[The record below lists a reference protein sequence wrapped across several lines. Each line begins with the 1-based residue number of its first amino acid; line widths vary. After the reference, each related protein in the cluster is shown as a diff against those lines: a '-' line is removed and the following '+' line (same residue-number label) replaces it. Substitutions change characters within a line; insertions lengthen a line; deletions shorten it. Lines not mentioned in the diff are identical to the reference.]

1 MTQEG
6 ASPQPL
12 PSIARDEKR
21 KQLIESVP
29 DATVVVDQTG
39 RIILVNA
46 QTERM
51 FGYSL
56 QELIGQRVEVLLPED
71 LRDAHVRHRADYGAA
86 PHTREMGA
94 GLELKGKRKDG
105 STFPVEISLSPF
117 EDQDGHFVVSA
128 IRDVTERK
136 QADERFR
143 RLLEAAP
150 DATVVVDQTGK
161 IVLLNAQTKRM
172 FGYTREE
179 LLGQAVEILIP
190 EQLRGAHV
198 QHRADYSAAPRFRSM
213 GAGLELKGRRK
224 DGSTFPVEI
233 SLSPLEER
241 GGHLVVAAIRDVTDR
256 KLAEEAI
263 RLSEERFRR
272 LVAEVKDYAILMLD
286 PQGRVQS
293 WNEGAER
300 IEGYRADEIIGR
312 RFSCFFPSED
322 AERGKPEE
330 SLRIATASGRWQD
343 EGWRIRKD
351 GSRYWANVVIT
362 ALHDPDGKLLGF
374 TEVSQDIT
382 EKKRAREAFVLEIT
396 NALLSNLDV
405 TKLLSAIGACLRK
418 VKEFDYA
425 TLALYDADTK
435 MLRMHLIDTAPGAP
449 PFPEENLIPV
459 AGSAAGWVYAS
470 RKPLVLK
477 GLPGEKLPVELPPY
491 VANRFVKSAC
501 WIPLAGRD
509 ASLGTLN
516 LFSQQPEAFSDEDLD
531 ILSQMASQ
539 AAVALDNALAFQ
551 RISDL
556 NKRLA
561 EENLYLEDELRPEN
575 SFEEIV
581 GKSKELKRVL
591 KQIETVAPTDSTVLI
606 LGETG
611 TGKELLAQAVHDLSP
626 RRDAAFVKLNCASVP
641 AGLLES
647 ELFGHE
653 KGAFTSAFA
662 QRIGRFELA
671 HRGTLFLDE
680 VGEIPLD
687 LQPKLLRVLQEK
699 QFERVG
705 GSRTMTADV
714 RIVAATNRD
723 LGKLVASGQFRMD
736 LFYRLSVFPVS
747 VPALRD
753 RPEDIPLLVNHFLAK
768 FATRMRRSITT
779 IPPETMEALR
789 RYPWPGNVRELEHLI
804 ERAVILS
811 PGPVLRVPI
820 LELSQAEEVVSKGS
834 SSLEN
839 VEREHILR
847 VLRETKGKIGGKGG
861 AAERLGMNR
870 TTLNSRMQKLG
881 ISRKDF

>member
-1 MTQEG
+1 MKQEG
-6 ASPQPL
+6 ASLQPL

-21 KQLIESVP
+21 RQLLESVP

-39 RIILVNA
+39 RIILANA

-51 FGYSL
+51 FGYSP
-56 QELIGQRVEVLLPED
+56 QELVGQRVEVLIPED
-71 LRDAHVRHRADYGAA
+71 LRDAHVKHRADYGAA
-86 PHTREMGA
+86 PRTREMGA
-94 GLELKGKRKDG
+94 GIELKGKRKDG

-117 EDQDGHFVVSA
+117 EDQDGHFVVS
-128 IRDVTERK
+128 
-136 QADERFR
+136 
-143 RLLEAAP
+143 
-150 DATVVVDQTGK
+150 
-161 IVLLNAQTKRM
+161 
-172 FGYTREE
+172 
-179 LLGQAVEILIP
+179 
-190 EQLRGAHV
+190 
-198 QHRADYSAAPRFRSM
+198 
-213 GAGLELKGRRK
+213 
-224 DGSTFPVEI
+224 
-233 SLSPLEER
+233 
-241 GGHLVVAAIRDVTDR
+241 AIRDVTDR

-300 IEGYRADEIIGR
+300 IEGYQADEIIGR
-312 RFSCFFPSED
+312 HFSCFYPSED
-322 AERGKPEE
+322 IERGKPEE
-330 SLRIATASGRWQD
+330 GLRIAARDGRWED

-351 GSRYWANVVIT
+351 GSRYWASVVVT
-362 ALHDPDGKLLGF
+362 ALHDPSGKVLGF
-374 TEVSQDIT
+374 TKVARDIT
-382 EKKRAREAFVLEIT
+382 ERQRAREAFVLEIT
-396 NALLSNLDV
+396 NALLSNLDI
-405 TKLLSAIGACLRK
+405 TKLLSAIGACVRQL
-418 VKEFDYA
+418 KEFDYA

-435 MLRMHLIDTAPGAP
+435 MLRMHLIGSAPGLAA
-449 PFPEENLIPV
+449 FPAENLVPV
-459 AGSAAGWVYAS
+459 AGSPPGWVYVS

-477 GLPGEKLPVELPPY
+477 GLPGERLPVELPPY
-491 VANRFVKSAC
+491 VRSQFVKSAC
-501 WIPLAGRD
+501 WIPLVGRE

-516 LFSQQPEAFSDEDLD
+516 LFSQRQEAFSGDDLGV
-531 ILSQMASQ
+531 LTQMANQ

-561 EENLYLEDELRPEN
+561 EEKLYLEDELRPEN

-581 GKSKELKRVL
+581 GQSKELKRVL

-611 TGKELLAQAVHDLSP
+611 TGKELLARAVHDLSP
-626 RRDAAFVKLNCASVP
+626 RRDAAFVKMNCAAVP

-653 KGAFTSAFA
+653 KGAFTGAFA

-705 GSRTMTADV
+705 GSRTIMTDV

-723 LGKLVASGQFRMD
+723 LGKLVASGQFRID

-753 RPEDIPLLVNHFLAK
+753 RPEDIPLLVQHFLSK
-768 FATRMRRSITT
+768 FATRMRRSINT
-779 IPPETMEALR
+779 IPPETMEALC

-820 LELSQAEEVVSKGS
+820 LELSQAEEVVPKGS

-847 VLRETKGKIGGKGG
+847 VLRETEGKIGGKGG

-870 TTLNSRMQKLG
+870 TTLNSRMRKLG
-881 ISRKDF
+881 ISRNDF